1 MARGA
6 DELDTMID
14 ILRRRISRDRLWFTY
29 ARSPGPGGQNV
40 NKVNT
45 RATLLFDVQ
54 GSGGLSAR
62 EKDRIRAKLGTRITK
77 EGLMRVVSFRHRS
90 QSANRRAAIQRF
102 YELIAWA
109 LHQEKIRK
117 PTMLPA
123 RVRRRR
129 LQEKRERGQQ
139 KRLRR
144 GPDEEKLDD

>member
-1 MARGA
+1 MVRAP
-6 DELDTMID
+6 DELDTMMD
-14 ILRRRISRDRLWFTY
+14 ILRHRISRDRLWFTY

-54 GSGGLSAR
+54 GATVLSAR

-90 QSANRRAAIQRF
+90 QSANRRAAVRRF

-109 LHQEKIRK
+109 LHQKKIRK

-144 GPDEEKLDD
+144 GPAEEKLDD